1 MSDGVATMKELRA
14 LLNGFAQGSPN
25 TAPAP
30 DVEIYKG
37 IKYLMPFNEARK
49 LLGLSQEVNSKTLVA
64 CPGFPFHSLVA
75 YSFHGSFDGG
85 FDTVY
90 IVTDGAMQ
98 VVAVEFAKV
107 SVEKTNISAQH
118 EEKWYVTFDFVN
130 TRIKGQ
136 SAAGVRHSTYPGG
149 GVIQIDS
156 VFVNP
161 DDGRHS
167 KATTSGFRDG
177 NTQYRAMSFMHPT
190 RLYLPKPLAELI
202 LHRIGKS
209 GV

>member
-14 LLNGFAQGSPN
+14 LLNGFAQAAPN

-30 DVEIYKG
+30 DIEIYRG

-49 LLGLSQEVNSKTLVA
+49 LLGLSQDVNSKTLVA

-98 VVAVEFAKV
+98 VVAVEFTKV
-107 SVEKTNISAQH
+107 SVEKTDIVAR
-118 EEKWYVTFDFVN
+118 EFDKGWVTFDFIN

-136 SAAGVRHSTYPGG
+136 TDAAVRHSTVKIGK
-149 GVIQIDS
+149 VLKIDS

-161 DDGRHS
+161 TKS
-167 KATTSGFRDG
+167 NKAQSSAYGAASYSYEY
-177 NTQYRAMSFMHPT
+177 NVQFMHPT
-190 RLYLPKPLAELI
+190 RLYLPQPLAELI
-202 LHRIGKS
+202 LHRISKS
-209 GV
+209 GI